1 MPGLGGIS
9 TVYGWHWA
17 EAESEFERAL
27 DLNPSSF
34 SARSS
39 YGFYLMVMGRSNE
52 SIAEMR
58 RAQEIA
64 PLDVVGISMAVA
76 YYFEREYDRALK
88 EIRRALELEPDVVPN
103 VHGLLSW
110 IYGKGNVG

>member
-1 MPGLGGIS
+1 
-9 TVYGWHWA
+9 
-17 EAESEFERAL
+17 
-27 DLNPSSF
+27 
-34 SARSS
+34 
-39 YGFYLMVMGRSNE
+39 
-52 SIAEMR
+52 
-58 RAQEIA
+58 
-64 PLDVVGISMAVA
+64 MAVA